1 MGRLLLPALLVT
13 AVPAAACASNSEQL
27 TIYCDGGRTFLAKI
41 SPDGALVTIG
51 RRTVALRPRDSS
63 LGRRFEAT
71 GAALIIDGEMVA
83 LVLDN
88 DIDFRNCRVNP
99 PGSQLRNAG

>member
-1 MGRLLLPALLVT
+1 MGRLLLPALLI
-13 AVPAAACASNSEQL
+13 ASVPTAACASNSDAL
-27 TIYCDGGRTFLAKI
+27 TIHCDGGRTFLAEI
-41 SPDGALVTIG
+41 SRDGALVTIG
-51 RRTVALRPRDSS
+51 IRTVALRPRDSS

-88 DIDFRNCRVNP
+88 DIDFQNCRVNVP
-99 PGSQLRNAG
+99 AYQRQNAG

>member
-1 MGRLLLPALLVT
+1 MGRLLLPALLI
-13 AVPAAACASNSEQL
+13 APVPTAACAPNSDAL
-27 TIYCDGGRTFLAKI
+27 TIHCDGARTFLAEI

-51 RRTVALRPRDSS
+51 RRTVALKPRDSS
-63 LGRRFEAT
+63 LGQRFEAT

-88 DIDFRNCRVNP
+88 DIGFQNCRVNVP
-99 PGSQLRNAG
+99 ANQR

>member
-1 MGRLLLPALLVT
+1 MGRLLLPALLVA
-13 AVPAAACASNSEQL
+13 AVPTAACASDSEQL

-41 SPDGALVTIG
+41 SRDGALVTIG

-63 LGRRFEAT
+63 LGRRFESK

-99 PGSQLRNAG
+99 PGS